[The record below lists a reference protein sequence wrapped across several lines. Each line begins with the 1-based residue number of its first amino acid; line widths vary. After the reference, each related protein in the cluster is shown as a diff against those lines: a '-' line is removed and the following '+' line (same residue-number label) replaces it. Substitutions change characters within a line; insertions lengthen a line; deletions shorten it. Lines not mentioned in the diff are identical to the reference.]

1 MLEALWDRIE
11 NPDADHALIAEIG
24 EEYKKKKRTFDRKA
38 KDLTKK
44 KALKR

>member
-11 NPDADHALIAEIG
+11 NPDADHALIAEVG
-24 EEYKKKKRTFDRKA
+24 EEYKKNKKAFNKKA
-38 KDLTKK
+38 KDFTKK